1 LSVVAVSQQRDGWLV
16 LSKAFLKL
24 DEHSNKQYILYG
36 HYCDLTDTLKDILAM
51 INLSNTNLDNSEIE
65 ISICHSPMSPIGGA
79 EVGVEIKHI
88 GTGIIVQSIELSTQH
103 KNKLAALELLAERLL
118 K

>member
-1 LSVVAVSQQRDGWLV
+1 MRS
-16 LSKAFLKL
+16 
-24 DEHSNKQYILYG
+24 
-36 HYCDLTDTLKDILAM
+36 LTM
-51 INLSNTNLDNSEIE
+51 INLSNTSFDNSEIE
-65 ISICHSPMSPIGGA
+65 ISICHSPMSTIGGA

-88 GTGIIVQSIELSTQH
+88 GTGIIVRSVELRTQH

>member
-1 LSVVAVSQQRDGWLV
+1 MRSLAV
-16 LSKAFLKL
+16 
-24 DEHSNKQYILYG
+24 
-36 HYCDLTDTLKDILAM
+36 
-51 INLSNTNLDNSEIE
+51 INSSNTNLDSSEVE
-65 ISICHSPMSPIGGA
+65 ILICYSTMSPIGGA

-88 GTGIIVQSIELSTQH
+88 GTGIIVRSVELRTQY